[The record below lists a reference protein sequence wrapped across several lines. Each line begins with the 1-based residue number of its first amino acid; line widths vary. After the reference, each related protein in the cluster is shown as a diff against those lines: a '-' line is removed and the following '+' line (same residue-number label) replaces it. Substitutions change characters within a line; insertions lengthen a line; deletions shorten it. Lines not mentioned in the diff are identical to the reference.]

1 MPPRGASST
10 RPSAL
15 ALGWALLI
23 AGGLLAACSSQS
35 TPHDHAGAAGTAGPP
50 PLFTDL
56 GRHHRAI
63 TSTSPQA
70 QAYFDQGLRL
80 LSRDW

>member
-1 MPPRGASST
+1 MRPCPP
-10 RPSAL
+10 
-15 ALGWALLI
+15 ALLPV
-23 AGGLLAACSSQS
+23 LLIGAALLGSCSS
-35 TPHDHAGAAGTAGPP
+35 PPAAHDHARVATSGPP

-63 TSTSPQA
+63 TTTSPEA

-80 LSRDW
+80 LYCFNH